1 MKRSAIAQ
9 DMVAR
14 MPEPDRA
21 AMRSL
26 IVGELRR
33 LHAGVLT
40 RWSLRPSKF
49 TAWKARTGG

>member
-1 MKRSAIAQ
+1 MKRSVIAQ

-14 MPEPDRA
+14 MTEPDRA